1 MRWNRRKTVLIP
13 AVIVLAALA
22 LSTGRAWG
30 QAVFSGSGGSGPD
43 LGIGRM
49 IAPYAIVHAAD
60 DWIQLGGE
68 LELRDIRPNGP
79 AAAQVRDGDMLV
91 AVDGALIT
99 TREGS
104 EHLFDA
110 RPGLPLRLTIRRS
123 GRDREVVIV
132 PTGGELAKA
141 KSLASEPAVAGSP
154 VQTGG
159 APRAHAPGWL
169 GIGLSCQCTVQSS
182 QHGAE
187 IWSFGKAPVVFAV
200 RADGP
205 AARAG
210 VRAGDIVES
219 IGGILL
225 TTPEGGRRW
234 SAIAPG
240 QSVRLGIR
248 RGQAKID
255 LVVLAAER

>member
-1 MRWNRRKTVLIP
+1 MRRNRREAVLIP
-13 AVIVLAALA
+13 AVIVLAAVA
-22 LSTGRAWG
+22 LSAGRAWG

-60 DWIQLGGE
+60 HWIQLGGE

-79 AAAQVRDGDMLV
+79 AAGQVRDGDMLV

-110 RPGLPLRLTIRRS
+110 QPGHPLRLTIRRS

-132 PTGGELAKA
+132 PTGGKLAKA
-141 KSLASEPAVAGSP
+141 ESHASKPAAAEPPAR
-154 VQTGG
+154 TGG
-159 APRAHAPGWL
+159 ASRVRTPGRL
-169 GIGLSCQCTVQSS
+169 GVGLSCQCTGQSS
-182 QHGAE
+182 QDGAE
-187 IWSFGKAPVVFAV
+187 IWSFARAPEVFAV
-200 RADGP
+200 RPDGP
-205 AARAG
+205 AAQAG
-210 VRAGDIVES
+210 VRTGDIVER
-219 IGGILL
+219 IGGVPL
-225 TTPEGGRRW
+225 TTPQGGRQW

-248 RGQAKID
+248 RGQTKIT
-255 LVVLAAER
+255 LVVVAAGR